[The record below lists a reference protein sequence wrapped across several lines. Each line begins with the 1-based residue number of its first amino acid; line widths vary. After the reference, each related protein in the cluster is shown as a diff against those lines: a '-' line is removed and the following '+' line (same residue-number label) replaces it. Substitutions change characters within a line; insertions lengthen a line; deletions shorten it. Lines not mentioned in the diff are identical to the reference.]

1 MKKTY
6 NESVSAIRMT
16 RPTAPIQSNRVINQI
31 GRLKYF
37 SNSFISFIIVK
48 IKGFQYSFQVN
59 HIH

>member
-16 RPTAPIQSNRVINQI
+16 SPTAPIQSNKVINQT

-37 SNSFISFIIVK
+37 SKSFMSFI
-48 IKGFQYSFQVN
+48 N
-59 HIH
+59 